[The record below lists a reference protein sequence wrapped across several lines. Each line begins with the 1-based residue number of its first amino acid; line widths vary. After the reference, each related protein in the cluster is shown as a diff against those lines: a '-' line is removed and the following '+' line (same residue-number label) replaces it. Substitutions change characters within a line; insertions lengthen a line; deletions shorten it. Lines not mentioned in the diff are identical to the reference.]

1 MYHEGPEVLLAEI
14 QQLVATELA
23 SFTQR
28 YDAWLRSKDSA
39 WLDSLVD
46 YLAQN
51 RGKLLR
57 PTLTYLAA
65 KATGGVNDR
74 THCAAM
80 VVELLH
86 NATLVHDDVVD
97 QADRRRGQSSL
108 NSREGDKVSV
118 LMGDFLLARA
128 MSAMSGCGDHRVYEL
143 VAAVAGRLAHGELEQ
158 LDRAR
163 SLQMDEDAYFGI
175 ITDKTGGLIGVS
187 CQLGA
192 ISSGASPEQGAAL
205 ACYGEALGVAFQ
217 IRDDLLDYEGDA
229 GTLGKPVGGDLR
241 EGKIT
246 LPLLHALSM
255 ADEPQATKM
264 LKRLHHPSDEDVSRL
279 IEFVRLHGGIEHAR
293 VRAEEF
299 CERACSAL
307 ALLPESAAREMLIRL
322 GRFAIRRNH

>member
-1 MYHEGPEVLLAEI
+1 MLAEI
-14 QQLVATELA
+14 QQTVAAELSAFTE
-23 SFTQR
+23 R
-28 YDAWLRSKDSA
+28 YDAWLRSKDSL
-39 WLDSLVD
+39 WLESLIE

-65 KATGGVNDR
+65 KATGGVSER
-74 THCAAM
+74 THCAAL

-128 MSAMSGCGDHRVYEL
+128 MSAMSGCGDHRVYKL
-143 VAAVAGRLAHGELEQ
+143 VAEVAGRLAHGELEQ

-163 SLQMDEDAYFGI
+163 SLRMDEDAYFNI

-192 ISSGASPEQGAAL
+192 ITSGADESQGLAL
-205 ACYGEALGVAFQ
+205 ARYGEALGVAFQ

-246 LPLLHALSM
+246 LPLLHALSHVEGDQRSQM
-255 ADEPQATKM
+255 RN
-264 LKRLHHPSDEDVSRL
+264 RLHNPGDEDVSEL
-279 IEFVRLHGGIEHAR
+279 IDFVRRHGGIAHAR
-293 VRAEEF
+293 QRAEEY
-299 CERACSAL
+299 CERACDAL
-307 ALLPESAAREMLIRL
+307 AVLPDSSAREMLIRL